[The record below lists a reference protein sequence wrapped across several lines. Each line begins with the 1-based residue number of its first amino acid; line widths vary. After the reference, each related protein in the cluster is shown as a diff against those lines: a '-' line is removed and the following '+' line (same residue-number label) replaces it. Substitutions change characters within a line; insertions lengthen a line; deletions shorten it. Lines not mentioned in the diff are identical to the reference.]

1 MVQLAEQMGMDASK
15 IADGFGVPT
24 DVLNDAAGFLQNL
37 FK

>member
-1 MVQLAEQMGMDASK
+1 MDASK